1 MIISDLMLILK
12 KIGTVRKEQGKDN
25 NIVLMSRKSIRN
37 AQLALQTSKIVGKS
51 DYSREIKK
59 FLNQIKD
66 LQERIKKK
74 EEQNKNY
81 LGVVSED
88 DDDEVEEEI
97 VVPVQIKPFLNK
109 EINFN
114 LFIEML
120 TEKVDQQR
128 VAISLKQFN
137 EIEFS

>member
-1 MIISDLMLILK
+1 
-12 KIGTVRKEQGKDN
+12 
-25 NIVLMSRKSIRN
+25 
-37 AQLALQTSKIVGKS
+37 
-51 DYSREIKK
+51 
-59 FLNQIKD
+59 
-66 LQERIKKK
+66 
-74 EEQNKNY
+74 

-128 VAISLKQFN
+128 VAISLK
-137 EIEFS
+137 